1 VEGRVLRRKGLRE
14 FLQKLLASFRP
25 RGTGPLHGAK
35 PRSSEQRS
43 FALQESTGETIFED
57 RALRFRSLTLSEP
70 DLPTLEDP
78 DSVAGSFKIRLSK
91 LRRGRLHA
99 ASLVAHR
106 YEDRGYHLPHFRRE
120 PALYTFMAYDE
131 GHLMGT
137 VSVRIDSHR
146 GLAAEELY
154 PDEVESLRKQGYR
167 ICEFTRLAV
176 DRSAASKP
184 VLAGL
189 FHTAYLYAA
198 RIRGCTHAVIE
209 VTPQH
214 SAFYH
219 RALRFDRIG
228 PERLNPR
235 VNTTGV
241 LMCVTFDAIADA
253 LATFAG
259 HPEVPGAL
267 RSLFVYGFPPEEELG
282 VLTRLR
288 ERLGP

>member
-1 VEGRVLRRKGLRE
+1 MSRAGSALV
-14 FLQKLLASFRP
+14 P
-25 RGTGPLHGAK
+25 RTPGPG
-35 PRSSEQRS
+35 EQRGY
-43 FALQESTGETIFED
+43 ATQESTGETVFED
-57 RALRFRSLTLSEP
+57 RALRFRNLTLAEP
-70 DLPTLEDP
+70 DLPALHDP
-78 DSVAGSFKIRLSK
+78 DHLAGSFKIRLSK
-91 LRRGRLHA
+91 LRRGRVHA
-99 ASLVAHR
+99 AKLVAHR
-106 YEDRGYHLPHFRRE
+106 YEDRGYHLPQFARE

-131 GHLMGT
+131 GRLMGT
-137 VSVRIDSHR
+137 VSVRIDSQR

-154 PDEVESLRKQGYR
+154 PDEIDSLRRQGFR
-167 ICEFTRLAV
+167 LCEFTKLAV

-228 PERLNPR
+228 AERLNPR

-241 LMCVTFDAIADA
+241 LMCVRFQSIADA
-253 LATFAG
+253 LAMYAG

-267 RSLFVYGFPPEEELG
+267 RSLFVYGFPPEEEVG
-282 VLTRLR
+282 VLARLH
-288 ERLGP
+288 ERLGPS